1 MLLNGMRVIS
11 FCHYLHGPA
20 ATQYLADLG
29 ADVIKIEP
37 PGGPL
42 ERRWSG
48 GNSFVDGVSSFFL
61 SANRNKR
68 SLAIDLKHP
77 ESREVIHRIIKRSHV
92 LVENF
97 RPGVMDRL
105 GYGLDAVRAVRPD
118 IIYVSATGYGSSG
131 PLKDAPGQDMLAQA
145 RSGMIAAAGDFGV
158 RPVPAGNAI
167 IDQHGATLIAL
178 GVAAAYAKQLQTGEG
193 TRIEANL
200 LNAALDLQTEPLT
213 SYLSGPGITPAVFKR
228 DPHLATWYHPAP
240 YGVYQMADA
249 FVVISMNNTAGPLAE
264 ILANERLRELAGRDL
279 LKERDAFA
287 SELAGA
293 LRSLRLSD
301 MAGKFSAAGIWYARV
316 QDYGD
321 LRTDPQV
328 VANQVFREVPIGRS
342 KATLV
347 NHPLRYDG
355 KVPELRH
362 LATRCGQ
369 DGREIL
375 RELGY
380 SDEEIQARFAN
391 QVIFEEAKA

>member
-1 MLLNGMRVIS
+1 M
-11 FCHYLHGPA
+11 
-20 ATQYLADLG
+20 
-29 ADVIKIEP
+29 EP

-68 SLAIDLKHP
+68 SISIDLKHP
-77 ESREVIHRIIKRSHV
+77 EAREIMHRLIRRANV

-97 RPGVMDRL
+97 RAGVLDRL
-105 GYGLDAVRAVRPD
+105 GYGVEAVRALRPD

-131 PLKDAPGQDMLAQA
+131 PLRDAPGQDMLAQA
-145 RSGMIAAAGDFGV
+145 RSGMIAAAGDYGR

-167 IDQHGATLIAL
+167 VDQHGATLIAL
-178 GVAAAYAKQLQTGEG
+178 GVAAAYARQLRTGEG

-213 SYLSGPGITPAVFKR
+213 SYLSGTGITPEVFRR

-240 YGVYQMADA
+240 YGIYELGDG
-249 FVVISMNNTAGPLAE
+249 FVAISMNNTAGPLAE
-264 ILANERLRELAGRDL
+264 ILGSDRLRELATRDL
-279 LKERDAFA
+279 LRERDAYA
-287 SELAGA
+287 AELAAA
-293 LRSLRLSD
+293 LRPRRLAD
-301 MAGKFSAAGIWYARV
+301 LAGPFTAAGIWFARV

-321 LRTDPQV
+321 LRTDPQII
-328 VANQVFREVPIGRS
+328 ANQVFREVPVGRG

-355 KVPELRH
+355 QVPELRH

-375 RELGY
+375 GELGF
-380 SDEEIQARFAN
+380 SAEEVEALFARQVVQEQAAS
-391 QVIFEEAKA
+391 ASTPPTPS